1 MGDKLNS
8 KAVIDIHDLD
18 YTVGLSHILEGINV
32 SFERGKF
39 IGIIGPN
46 GSGKTTLLRHISAW
60 LKPKRNSVIINGKDV
75 LSFSDRE
82 LSRQM
87 ALVAQSTKV
96 EFEFTAMDIVLMG
109 RSPYVSRFEDEGEE
123 DLRIAK
129 EAMEAT
135 RTWHLR
141 DRTVNSLS
149 GGELQRVMVARALAQ
164 NTDILL
170 MDEPISHLD
179 IQHQIQILDLAR
191 KLQMEKGLTVVI
203 VLHDLNLA
211 AQYCDEF
218 ILLHNGRIYCSGPAD
233 KVLTEENIREVY
245 GIDIYVMK
253 NPVNGSP
260 LIIPI
265 SPLLEK
271 QAPSN

>member
-1 MGDKLNS
+1 MEASGS
-8 KAVIDIHDLD
+8 KRVIDIRNLD
-18 YTVGLSHILEGINV
+18 YTVGCSHILEDINI

-60 LKPKRNSVIINGKDV
+60 LKPKKNSVIINGKDV
-75 LSFSDRE
+75 LSFSDKE
-82 LSRQM
+82 LARQM
-87 ALVAQSTKV
+87 ALVAQSSRV
-96 EFEFTAMDIVLMG
+96 EFEFTAMDVVLMG
-109 RSPYVSRFEDEGEE
+109 RSPYISRFEDEGEE
-123 DLRIAK
+123 DLRIAR

-135 RTWHLR
+135 HTWHLK
-141 DRTVNSLS
+141 DRTASSLS

-164 NTDILL
+164 DTDILL

-191 KLQMEKGLTVVI
+191 KLQREKGLTIVI

-211 AQYCDEF
+211 AQYCDEL
-218 ILLHNGRIYCSGPAD
+218 ILLHNGTIYCSGPVD
-233 KVLTEENIREVY
+233 KVLNEENIREVY
-245 GIDIYVMK
+245 GVDIHIMK
-253 NPVNGSP
+253 NPINGSP

-265 SPLLEK
+265 SPLWKKED
-271 QAPSN
+271 ASN

>member
-1 MGDKLNS
+1 MSCPFPTGAIPTN
-8 KAVIDIHDLD
+8 
-18 YTVGLSHILEGINV
+18 GI
-32 SFERGKF
+32 
-39 IGIIGPN
+39 
-46 GSGKTTLLRHISAW
+46 
-60 LKPKRNSVIINGKDV
+60 
-75 LSFSDRE
+75 
-82 LSRQM
+82 
-87 ALVAQSTKV
+87 VAQSTKV

-164 NTDILL
+164 DTDILL

-233 KVLTEENIREVY
+233 KVLTEENIRKVY
-245 GIDIYVMK
+245 GVDIHIMK